1 MVSPTIFIL
10 LPHKNKRLH
19 HGQYIEEPFY
29 HFSFLKDIKVYG
41 VYYNSFVKYLESYP
55 FIRNGHKHD
64 FYSILFFTGGK
75 GNLRV
80 NNISYK
86 IQPNTVCLIAPNQSH
101 SFEELT
107 EAEGEILFI
116 CQDYYVEEFSYI
128 RLLNVFSCTS
138 QLPGNF
144 CNPCIHVADKDVK
157 AISDLIS
164 SVSSEYESYSPSNN
178 SVTILRSLINI
189 LLLRLSD
196 INDELS
202 KVSVDGSTIMIHE
215 LSQLIDSSFIK
226 EHHLGF
232 YTSAFNISEKQ
243 LNDVCNKYF
252 NCGLKKIL
260 KDRLMQEARKLLIS
274 TELSVSE
281 ISYKLNYEDNS
292 YFNKVF
298 RKETGLTPKKFRD
311 IHRRLIP

>member
-1 MVSPTIFIL
+1 L
-10 LPHKNKRLH
+10 YQDQN
-19 HGQYIEEPFY
+19 IEEPFY

-41 VYYNSFVKYLESYP
+41 VYFNSFVKYIENYP

-64 FYSILFFTGGK
+64 FYSILYFTSGK
-75 GNLRV
+75 GNIRV
-80 NNISYK
+80 NGVSYK
-86 IQPNTVCLIAPNQSH
+86 IHPNTVCLIAPNQKH
-101 SFEELT
+101 SFEGLIN
-107 EAEGEILFI
+107 AEGKVLFL

-138 QLPGNF
+138 KVIGNI
-144 CNPCIHVADKDVK
+144 CNPCIFLSDREVK
-157 AISDLIS
+157 TITDMFR
-164 SVSSEYESYSPSNN
+164 SVSSEYEGYSPTNN

-196 INDELS
+196 INEQRLNEAGN
-202 KVSVDGSTIMIHE
+202 GSTIMIHE
-215 LSQLIDSSFIK
+215 LSNLIDSSFIR
-226 EHHLGF
+226 EHHIGF

-243 LNDVCNKYF
+243 LNDLCNKYF
-252 NCGLKKIL
+252 DCGLKKIL

-281 ISYKLNYEDNS
+281 IAYKLNFDDNS

-298 RKETGLTPKKFRD
+298 RKETGITPKKFRD
-311 IHRRLIP
+311 IHRRLVP